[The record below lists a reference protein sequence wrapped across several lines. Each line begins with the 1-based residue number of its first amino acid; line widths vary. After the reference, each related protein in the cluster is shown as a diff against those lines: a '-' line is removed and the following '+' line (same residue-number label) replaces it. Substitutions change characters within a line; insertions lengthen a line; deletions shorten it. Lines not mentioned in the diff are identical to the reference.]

1 MSGTNWQLSG
11 EYMESCN
18 CDYLCPCIFTNPQGE
33 VTYDN
38 CTAALIFRI
47 DQGQSGSVTLDK
59 VLINNNGL
67 TIIGAGSKSQ
77 NPPDLLGSARMAALV
92 EQLSEA
98 YDYVVI
104 DTPPVGPVIDARVA
118 MQLADKIIYVVRW
131 QSTTRE
137 MVAQTLETLDADRKL
152 AGIVFNLVDET
163 KTPRYG
169 PYSYYA
175 GYYYKKYY
183 QG

>member
-1 MSGTNWQLSG
+1 
-11 EYMESCN
+11 
-18 CDYLCPCIFTNPQGE
+18 
-33 VTYDN
+33 
-38 CTAALIFRI
+38 
-47 DQGQSGSVTLDK
+47 
-59 VLINNNGL
+59 
-67 TIIGAGSKSQ
+67 
-77 NPPDLLGSARMAALV
+77 
-92 EQLSEA
+92 
-98 YDYVVI
+98 
-104 DTPPVGPVIDARVA
+104 
-118 MQLADKIIYVVRW
+118 VVRW